1 MNKDYWPRRRI
12 KQITDKR
19 NGSLKTT
26 SREINDFFKY
36 LENYDSNQQGTDA
49 QSDLDRR
56 SIMTVLE
63 FLPFV
68 GYLMLGNQDKEA
80 IRGGVERRLYPREVV
95 LGAQEFYERA
105 FEFVLDDGDSD
116 HTHKSFFNEPV
127 REETM
132 FSQL

>member
-26 SREINDFFKY
+26 SIEINDFFNY

-56 SIMTVLE
+56 SIMAVLE
-63 FLPFV
+63 KIPFV
-68 GYLMLGNQDKEA
+68 GYFMLCEESKKDF
-80 IRGGVERRLYPREVV
+80 RRGVERGLFPREVV